1 MKQENIDQNSIFL
14 FLSWLTKPQS
24 TDLYSLPEDQHVL
37 SLPLCL
43 PTAYPRF
50 MPFMP
55 LTSYNFLA
63 GDKEL
68 RDMPVFLMVEDHG
81 MDGRIT
87 PEM

>member
-1 MKQENIDQNSIFL
+1 MTKDRFISIS
-14 FLSWLTKPQS
+14 LSLSSQVKSQTEG
-24 TDLYSLPEDQHVL
+24 TDIHPPTEFHLEEQ
-37 SLPLCL
+37 LPLCL
-43 PTAYPRF
+43 PIAYPRF
-50 MPFMP
+50 IPFMP

-63 GDKEL
+63 GDEEL

>member
-1 MKQENIDQNSIFL
+1 MTKDRFISIS
-14 FLSWLTKPQS
+14 LSLSSQVKSQTEG
-24 TDLYSLPEDQHVL
+24 TDIHPPTEFK

-43 PTAYPRF
+43 PTAYPRSI
-50 MPFMP
+50 PFMP

-63 GDKEL
+63 GDEEL